1 MLTSVKKLIVFFLFI
16 FLSASCA
23 DKITNYYG
31 PPEGNPP
38 DVNVIYSSYSL
49 ETIHSIHFDTTSTSG
64 YTYSI
69 NLSLKLDKPDRRN
82 QINKII
88 IVNEYGTGWEL
99 FNNELESFYSGTLGG
114 YELKNLIYRTST
126 QYSPSIIYR
135 VKLYSSSNVTAAD
148 YEFLL
153 YPDFIS
159 SQYITHNWYT
169 QNIYQIIFDS
179 YNPPFNFTGQGEII
193 WLNENKSYL
202 SETSFISSDIESGR
216 YLRTDVVPAEAYYF
230 YIHFKGMKN
239 GIQVGFKSDIYSIAE
254 RYPDNIQ
261 ILNENIYNIDVVKYV
276 PELQKIFILDRSYN
290 SLYIIDYN
298 TLNLVNKV
306 TFSYR
311 PYSITYSD
319 FDDKVYIGFDN
330 GRLYS
335 MTMEE
340 TTPSLVKNFGSG
352 YLYSLLVV
360 NKYLI
365 VSLSNNSFGILNLE
379 DNTLQTETNYSYY
392 NCYNMVF
399 NKTMNVVYGYTNY
412 NGVLRFN
419 FNPASGEFSDYSVN
433 YSGSSSYFE
442 LLLYSDDS
450 KIITS
455 SGNIYNC
462 SENIQNDL
470 TSYGSLGQNF
480 ASGSFSNDNNGIVT
494 LRRGYYSSDP
504 SEIIIYSKN
513 NLETIGTK
521 EDFWGNPRY
530 LIVKGDIIKI
540 ISGYNSGIIAESYSY
555 SQIISGLGKPGNIV
569 KAKYYLPKEL
579 KF

>member
-1 MLTSVKKLIVFFLFI
+1 MLTPAKKLIAFFLFI
-16 FLSASCA
+16 FLSASCS

-64 YTYSI
+64 YNFSI
-69 NLSLKLDKPDRRN
+69 NLNLKLDRPDRRN

-88 IVNEYGTGWEL
+88 IVNEYGTGWE
-99 FNNELESFYSGTLGG
+99 FFSNELESFYSDTLGG
-114 YELKNLIYRTST
+114 YELKNLIYRSSSQYTTSM
-126 QYSPSIIYR
+126 IYR
-135 VKLYSSSNVTAAD
+135 VKLYSSSNVSAEV

-159 SQYITHNWYT
+159 AQYLSHNWYT
-169 QNIYQIIFDS
+169 QNIYQIIFD
-179 YNPPFNFTGQGEII
+179 YYTPPFNSAGQGEII
-193 WLNENKSYL
+193 WLNENKGYL
-202 SETSFISSDIESGR
+202 NETSFVSSDIISGR
-216 YLRTDVVPAEAYYF
+216 YLRTDDVPAEAYYF
-230 YIHFKGMKN
+230 YVHFKGMKN
-239 GIQVGFKSDIYSIAE
+239 DIPVGFKSDIYTIAE

-276 PELQKIFILDRSYN
+276 PEKQKILILDRSYN

-298 TLNLVNKV
+298 TLNLENKV

-311 PYSITYSD
+311 PYCFTYSD
-319 FDDKVYIGFDN
+319 YDDKIYIGFDN

-335 MTMEE
+335 LAMDE
-340 TTPSLVKNFGSG
+340 TSPSLVKNFGSG
-352 YLYSLLVV
+352 YLYSLLLV

-379 DNTLQTETNYSYY
+379 NNTLQTETNYNYY

-419 FNPASGEFSDYSVN
+419 FNPASGEFSNYSMN
-433 YSGSSSYFE
+433 YSGSTSYFE
-442 LLLYSDDS
+442 LLLYPDDS
-450 KIITS
+450 KIITAR
-455 SGNIYNC
+455 GDIYNC
-462 SENIQNDL
+462 SDNVQNDL
-470 TSYGSLGQNF
+470 TNYGSLGQNF
-480 ASGSFSNDNNGIVT
+480 ASGSFSNDNNGIIT

-504 SEIIIYSKN
+504 SEIIIYSKS
-513 NLETIGTK
+513 NLEIIGTK

-530 LIVKGDIIKI
+530 LIVAGDNIKI

-555 SQIISGLGKPGNIV
+555 SQIISGLGKPGRVV
-569 KAKYYLPKEL
+569 KARYYLPKEL
-579 KF
+579 DF